1 MDLSVNYKVAKN
13 REEAYSIAK
22 GEITPEYV
30 DKFNVKADIS
40 YNESAGIMEAKG
52 KGFTLT
58 LKFDD
63 SKCEV
68 SLKLSLLLRALK
80 GKILG
85 KIENKLQR
93 HV

>member
-1 MDLSVNYKVAKN
+1 MDLSVNYN
-13 REEAYSIAK
+13 IAK
-22 GEITPEYV
+22 TRDEAFALAKSEITPEYV
-30 DKFNVKADIS
+30 AKFNVKADIS
-40 YNESAGIMEAKG
+40 YDEAKGIMEAKG

-58 LKFDD
+58 LDFDD

-68 SLKLSLLLRALK
+68 SLKLSFLLRALK

-85 KIENKLQR
+85 KIENKLQK